1 MCLYTRM
8 LALEW
13 KERAFFRKSELH
25 MFLFISGGHI
35 CVPKLYTNMAS
46 IMVREM
52 FRQITQKL
60 WATKTWDL
68 DKLFIYQSFVTFH
81 FLGFFHW
88 TVSNLFFVPCLLRDS
103 ENDLLTV
110 FISDVENSG
119 GTPLRMPYRYWS
131 EIVSGFGVPEGTTPL
146 QILRNTPP
154 PPLPGRKSKAFHNL
168 GLCRQPS

>member
-60 WATKTWDL
+60 LASSTGQFQIYFLCRVYCVTVKTIYWWC
-68 DKLFIYQSFVTFH
+68 LF
-81 FLGFFHW
+81 
-88 TVSNLFFVPCLLRDS
+88 
-103 ENDLLTV
+103 
-110 FISDVENSG
+110 SDVENSG

-154 PPLPGRKSKAFHNL
+154 PLPGRKSKAFHNL